1 MAYTAEQLRTLFQ
14 HKFNLNDWTQFL
26 VNYIGAQTIR
36 QVPEQLD
43 LDPSEGKGYYLGQKT
58 TTDNYEIGLFYVQT
72 NSSVSNRRV
81 GLRQIVKPYLR
92 YLVDAALVVFDDG
105 NTQIEIAPDVNHS
118 NNGNSSSGDNGEGD
132 SGTEGGTSG
141 ARGENDGDE
150 DFDLDELDE
159 EMPDFLVG
167 EEVEKID

>member
-105 NTQIEIAPDVNHS
+105 IKWRLSFVCDIKGESTSPKRYTFVFGESS
-118 NNGNSSSGDNGEGD
+118 N
-132 SGTEGGTSG
+132 
-141 ARGENDGDE
+141 
-150 DFDLDELDE
+150 
-159 EMPDFLVG
+159 
-167 EEVEKID
+167 

>member
-92 YLVDAALVVFDDG
+92 YLVDAALVVF
-105 NTQIEIAPDVNHS
+105 H
-118 NNGNSSSGDNGEGD
+118 
-132 SGTEGGTSG
+132 
-141 ARGENDGDE
+141 
-150 DFDLDELDE
+150 
-159 EMPDFLVG
+159 
-167 EEVEKID
+167 